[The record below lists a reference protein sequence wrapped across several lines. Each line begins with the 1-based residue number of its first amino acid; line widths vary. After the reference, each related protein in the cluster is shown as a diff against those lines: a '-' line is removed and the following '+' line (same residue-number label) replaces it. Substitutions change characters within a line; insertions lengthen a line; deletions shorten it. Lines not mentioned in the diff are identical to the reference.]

1 MAEGLLRSWFDRLRG
16 RLRPVPMPY
25 SQARRLE
32 MPGRSLVAGTARI
45 LGSFGLGTGER
56 VLEIGPG
63 IGYYSVDAA
72 RRVGPSGRL
81 FCLDIQ
87 VDMLRDTRRRLR
99 AGNLPAEMIQASAL
113 GLPLRDRSLD
123 RVFLIAV
130 LGEIPDR
137 PAGLAEIRRV
147 LRANGRLSVAELM
160 PDPDF
165 IPRTSLRR
173 ELSAAGFVEESSR
186 GSLWYTST
194 WRVAPA

>member
-16 RLRPVPMPY
+16 QLRPIPMPY
-25 SQARRLE
+25 SRARDLE
-32 MPGRSLVAGTARI
+32 MPGRGLVAGPARI
-45 LGSFGLGTGER
+45 LGAFGLGVGER
-56 VLEIGPG
+56 LLEIGPG

-87 VDMLRDTRRRLR
+87 GEMLRDTRRRLS
-99 AGNLPAEMIQASAL
+99 AANLAADAMQASAL
-113 GLPLRDRSLD
+113 ALPLRDRSVD

-137 PAGLAEIRRV
+137 SAGLAEIRRV
-147 LRANGRLSVAELM
+147 LRVGGRLSVAELM

-165 IPRTSLRR
+165 IPRATLRR
-173 ELSAAGFVEESSR
+173 ELSAAGFVEESTR
-186 GSLWYTST
+186 GFLWYTST
-194 WRVAPA
+194 WRVVPA